1 MSDKLRE
8 YWRNPPQE
16 DGNCPMDYLTADG
29 WIRSGYLVQ
38 YISNILP
45 KNAKIIEL
53 GSGVGRNLATL
64 KFSGFIHLFGV
75 ELNENAIQTMRK
87 TFPSLDGITI
97 FHGPIE
103 DWVNDFDSAAFSL
116 VFTMAVLEH
125 LPPESQDVFQH
136 ISRITKRYLLTVE
149 DERYTSFRHFPRNY
163 KRVFE
168 PLGMK
173 QIDEKKRL
181 AGLPDGFKLRLFEK
195 KERSEEP

>member
-16 DGNCPMDYLTADG
+16 DGNRPMDYLTADG

-64 KFSGFIHLFGV
+64 KFSGFTDLFGV

-87 TFPSLDGITI
+87 TFPSLDAMTI

-103 DWVNDFDSAAFSL
+103 DWVNDFDSAVFSL

-125 LPPESQDVFQH
+125 LPQESRVVFEH
-136 ISRITKRYLLTVE
+136 ICRITKKYLLTIE
-149 DERYTSFRHFPRNY
+149 DEQFSSFRHFPRNY
-163 KRVFE
+163 KKIFE
-168 PLGMK
+168 PLGMI
-173 QIDEKKRL
+173 QIDEQKNL
-181 AGLPDGFKLRLFEK
+181 AGLPKGFRLRLFERGK
-195 KERSEEP
+195 K